1 MGLMDDDQHVEM
13 MNNQMKDVK
22 MHEPL
27 TPSGQSPLTRTDT
40 DNSEADAFFDAEP

>member
-1 MGLMDDDQHVEM
+1 MGLMDDDQYVEM
-13 MNNQMKDVK
+13 MNNQMKDMK

-27 TPSGQSPLTRTDT
+27 TPSGRTPLTRTDT

>member
-13 MNNQMKDVK
+13 MNNRMKDMK

-27 TPSGQSPLTRTDT
+27 TPSGRRLLTRTDT